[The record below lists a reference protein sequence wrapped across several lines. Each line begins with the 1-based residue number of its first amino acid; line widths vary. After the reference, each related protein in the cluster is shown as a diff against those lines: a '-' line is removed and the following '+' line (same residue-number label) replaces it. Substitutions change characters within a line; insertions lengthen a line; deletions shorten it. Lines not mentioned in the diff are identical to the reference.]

1 MQLPRR
7 KAVSSI
13 DESNAPAQSSSFPRK
28 SGAWHGAL
36 AGLIPLILLIVMIV
50 VVFILTAVAR
60 QLVAA
65 SGFFAQ
71 QQAAL
76 LVLITGLVLAVG
88 VYIVAIVFTFR
99 RVAAWKQGGAVVR
112 VRAALWA
119 LGVTALLVVLPVL
132 LAIVLPQQPAP

>member
-1 MQLPRR
+1 MSLP
-7 KAVSSI
+7 SI
-13 DESNAPAQSSSFPRK
+13 DESNAPVQSPAFSRK
-28 SGAWHGAL
+28 GGTWRGTL
-36 AGLIPLILLIVMIV
+36 AGSIPLICLIVMIV

-76 LVLITGLVLAVG
+76 MVLISGLVLAVG
-88 VYIVAIVFTFR
+88 VYIAAIVFTFR
-99 RVAAWKQGGAVVR
+99 RVAAWKQGGAVVQ

-119 LGVTALLVVLPVL
+119 LGVTALLVILPLL

>member
-1 MQLPRR
+1 MSSP
-7 KAVSSI
+7 SI
-13 DESNAPAQSSSFPRK
+13 DESNAPAPSSAFPRK
-28 SGAWHGAL
+28 SGAWYGTL

-76 LVLITGLVLAVG
+76 MVLITGLVLAVG
-88 VYIVAIVFTFR
+88 VYIVALVFTFR
-99 RVAAWKQGGAVVR
+99 RVAAWKQGGAVVL